1 MVQDLPDD
9 IPLERVQEAFE
20 AITDAL
26 GTQFTFDEFLN
37 FVEKVFR
44 KKPLLIERV
53 PMPSDRS
60 GECRALIDVD
70 LLRVEQDLDEVSYR
84 VTTLHEVG
92 HLILDDV
99 LLTPQTLEEY
109 RQDPD
114 KYPALF
120 RDNSEA
126 IVREEGSEAFR
137 EGESEALGTLV
148 CLCVYMDEK
157 SLPASARTL
166 HGEG

>member
-1 MVQDLPDD
+1 MMQEPPDD
-9 IPLERVQEAFE
+9 IPLERVQEVFE

-44 KKPLLIERV
+44 KKPLIIERV

-70 LLRVEQDLDEVSYR
+70 LLRVEQDLDEVSFR
-84 VTTLHEVG
+84 VVASHEVS
-92 HLILDDV
+92 HLLLDHV
-99 LLTPQTLEEY
+99 LLTLQTLEEY
-109 RQDPD
+109 RQDPE

-120 RDNSEA
+120 RDNSES
-126 IVREEGSEAFR
+126 IIREGEAEAFR